1 MRVLM
6 PGSYDPCTRGH
17 IALIE
22 RAVATYGEVTVAVFI
37 NPEKQGLFT
46 YGERVRL
53 LCLATA
59 HLPSVDVAFSD
70 GMVADYAKAGGYA
83 AIVKGI
89 RNEKDRAYEETMA
102 AYNKERS
109 GVPTVLL
116 TADDGYGHI
125 SSTAVREA
133 LATGGDL
140 SALLPAAIL
149 SEVRALYKKKAKK
162 CPSPCGTDQDVL

>member
-22 RAVATYGEVTVAVFI
+22 RAAALYGEVTVAVFI
-37 NPEKQGLFT
+37 NPEKRGLFT
-46 YGERVRL
+46 YEERVHL
-53 LCLATA
+53 LRLATSHIA
-59 HLPSVDVAFSD
+59 GVTVDFSD
-70 GMVADYAKAGGYA
+70 GMVADYAKDGGYD

-89 RNEKDRAYEETMA
+89 RNETDRAYELSMA
-102 AYNKERS
+102 AYNEEH
-109 GVPTVLL
+109 GGIPTLL
-116 TADDGYGHI
+116 LVAEADCTEI

-133 LATGGDL
+133 LASGAEL

-149 SEVRALYKKKAKK
+149 DEVRVLYEKKDKNTV
-162 CPSPCGTDQDVL
+162 PPCSGAQKVL